1 MSLNKV
7 ITSVNALVNSV
18 SIPNTE
24 LNNVVCIDT
33 VNNRIGVKTANP
45 EKEIDISGML
55 KTNYL
60 YINNEN
66 NDISELDISYNNS
79 FLTFSRGIKLNED
92 ISCENLVCEEICCN
106 LIDVSG
112 IYGDVSFDGFIDISG
127 RLNLRDELI
136 VDNSLTILGDASF
149 NKNIRVEGDA
159 SLNLN
164 VDVVGTLTAANI
176 RYSGT
181 SEQTSDDRYK
191 HNEKIIN
198 NGLEIIRQLE
208 PQIYDKTST
217 FKSADYRGSINEPYI
232 VEAGLIAQEVFII
245 NDLSFT
251 VREGNSVKPY
261 YVNYNNI
268 FTYGL
273 AGIKELDKIVH
284 TKIVNDISNLSDRIS
299 RISEGTPDISDIN
312 LSNIKTFV
320 ISQNTV
326 IQSLNRK
333 IENLEKRIKNLEK

>member
-45 EKEIDISGML
+45 TSEIDISGML
-55 KTNYL
+55 KTNNIF
-60 YINNEN
+60 INNEN
-66 NDISELDISYNNS
+66 RGVNELDISYNNS

-136 VDNSLTILGDASF
+136 VDSSLTVLRDASF
-149 NKNIRVEGDA
+149 NKNIQVKGDA
-159 SLNLN
+159 SLNG
-164 VDVVGTLTAANI
+164 DVGIYGTLNAIDINH
-176 RYSGT
+176 SGQLT
-181 SEQTSDDRYK
+181 QTSDDRYK

-208 PQIYDKTST
+208 PQVYDKTST
-217 FKSADYRGSINEPYI
+217 FKDENYRGIVNEPYF

-312 LSNIKTFV
+312 LSNMKNFIV
-320 ISQNTV
+320 SQNTV
-326 IQSLNRK
+326 IQGLNRK
-333 IENLEKRIKNLEK
+333 IENLERRINNLEK

>member
-18 SIPNTE
+18 SIPSTE

-66 NDISELDISYNNS
+66 NDISGFDISYDKS
-79 FLTFSRGIKLNED
+79 FITLSRGIKINED

-112 IYGDVSFDGFIDISG
+112 IYGDVSFYSFVDISG

-136 VDNSLTILGDASF
+136 VDSSLTVLRDASF
-149 NKNIRVEGDA
+149 NKNIQVKGDA
-159 SLNLN
+159 SLNG
-164 VDVVGTLTAANI
+164 DVGIYGTLNAIDINH
-176 RYSGT
+176 SGQLT
-181 SEQTSDDRYK
+181 QTSDDRYK

-208 PQIYDKTST
+208 PQVYDKTST
-217 FKSADYRGSINEPYI
+217 FKDENYRGIVNEPYF

-284 TKIVNDISNLSDRIS
+284 NKIVNDISNLSDRIS
-299 RISEGTPDISDIN
+299 RINEGTPDISDIN
-312 LSNIKTFV
+312 LSNMKNFIV
-320 ISQNTV
+320 SQNTV
-326 IQSLNRK
+326 IQGLNRK
-333 IENLEKRIKNLEK
+333 IENLERRINNLEK

>member
-18 SIPNTE
+18 SIPSSE

-33 VNNRIGVKTANP
+33 VNNRIGVQTANP

-66 NDISELDISYNNS
+66 NDITGFDISYNNS
-79 FLTFSRGIKLNED
+79 FITFSRGIKINED
-92 ISCENLVCEEICCN
+92 ISCENLVCQEICCN

-112 IYGDVSFDGFIDISG
+112 ILGDVSFNGLVDMSG
-127 RLNLRDELI
+127 KLNLRDELI
-136 VDNSLTILGDASF
+136 VDSSLTVLRDASF
-149 NKNIRVEGDA
+149 NKSIQVKEQA
-159 SLNLN
+159 VFSSN
-164 VDVVGTLTAANI
+164 VDVVGTVTAANI
-176 RYSGT
+176 RFSGT

-217 FKSADYRGSINEPYI
+217 FKDADYRGIINEPYI
-232 VEAGLIAQEVFII
+232 VEAGLIAQEVSTI

-268 FTYGL
+268 FIYGL

-299 RISEGTPDISDIN
+299 RINEGTPDISDIN
-312 LSNIKTFV
+312 LSNMKNFIV
-320 ISQNTV
+320 SQNTV

-333 IENLEKRIKNLEK
+333 IENLERRINNLEK